1 MVKKRKIAKIKL
13 PNSKRL
19 RVALFAF
26 IVDAILYWYG
36 MFKGVELASLGAGL
50 ALINAPIMTYLG
62 AESFK
67 PSIKEEKDGTDT
79 GVQDV

>member
-1 MVKKRKIAKIKL
+1 MAKMKF

-19 RVALFAF
+19 KIVLFAF
-26 IVDAILYWYG
+26 TVDAILYWYG

-50 ALINAPIMTYLG
+50 ALINTPIMTYLG

-67 PSIKEEKDGTDT
+67 PSVKKEEDGTST